1 VAAKAVTKTN
11 AMRMLDGLGI
21 AYEVRGYDVDPDDL
35 AAETAAAKLGM
46 LEEEVFKTLVV
57 RGDRTGVLLAVL
69 PAGTRLDL
77 RALAR
82 LTGDRRT
89 ETVALRE
96 VQPLTGYVR
105 GAVTALACK
114 KAYPVYIDE
123 TAELLDRI
131 GVSAGA
137 RGLEIV
143 LAPGDYMRAVAAVS
157 GPISTPPPP

>member
-1 VAAKAVTKTN
+1 
-11 AMRMLDGLGI
+11 MRMLDGLGI

-46 LEEEVFKTLVV
+46 LEAEVFKTLEV
-57 RGDRTGVLLAVL
+57 RRDRTGLQLSVL

-143 LAPGDYMRAVAAVS
+143 LAPGDYKRAVAAVS

>member
-1 VAAKAVTKTN
+1 MASKTN
-11 AMRMLDGLGI
+11 AMRLLDRASI
-21 AYEVRGYDVDPDDL
+21 AYAVREYDVDPDDL

-46 LEEEVFKTLVV
+46 REEEVFKTLVV
-57 RGDRTGVLLAVL
+57 RGDRTGVMLAVI

-82 LTGDRRT
+82 LSGDRRT

-105 GAVTALACK
+105 GAVTALACR
-114 KAYPVYIDE
+114 KAYPVFIDE
-123 TAELLDRI
+123 TAELLDTI

-137 RGLEIV
+137 RGVEIV
-143 LAPGDYMRAVAAVS
+143 LAPADYVRAVGAVS
-157 GPISTPPPP
+157 GAITTSAGE

>member
-1 VAAKAVTKTN
+1 
-11 AMRMLDGLGI
+11 MRLLDRAGI
-21 AYEVRGYDVDPDDL
+21 AYEVREYDVDPDDL

-46 LEEEVFKTLVV
+46 PEEEVFKTLCV
-57 RGDRTGVLLAVL
+57 RGDRTGIMLAVI

-105 GAVTALACK
+105 GAVTALACR
-114 KAYPVYIDE
+114 KAYPVFIDE

-143 LAPGDYMRAVAAVS
+143 LAPADYMRAVGAVP
-157 GPISTPPPP
+157 GAISTSAGE

>member
-1 VAAKAVTKTN
+1 
-11 AMRMLDGLGI
+11 MRLLDRAGI
-21 AYEVRGYDVDPDDL
+21 VYEVREYDVDPDDL

-46 LEEEVFKTLVV
+46 REEEVFKTLVV
-57 RGDRTGVLLAVL
+57 RGDRTGIMLAVI

-105 GAVTALACK
+105 GAVTALACRK
-114 KAYPVYIDE
+114 SYPVYIDE
-123 TAELLDRI
+123 TAELLERI

-143 LAPGDYMRAVAAVS
+143 LAPADYQRAVGAVV
-157 GPISTPPPP
+157 GAISTSTGE

>member
-1 VAAKAVTKTN
+1 
-11 AMRMLDGLGI
+11 MRLLDRAGI
-21 AYEVRGYDVDPDDL
+21 AYEVREYDVDPDDL

-46 LEEEVFKTLVV
+46 REEEVFKTLVV
-57 RGDRTGVLLAVL
+57 RGDRTGIMLAVI

-96 VQPLTGYVR
+96 VQPLTGYIR
-105 GAVTALACK
+105 GAVTALACR

-123 TAELLDRI
+123 TAELHDRI

-143 LAPGDYMRAVAAVS
+143 LAPADYLRAVGAVP
-157 GPISTPPPP
+157 GAISTSTGE

>member
-1 VAAKAVTKTN
+1 VAAKAVVKTN
-11 AMRMLDGLGI
+11 AMRILDGLGI
-21 AYEVRGYDVDPDDL
+21 PYAVHAYDADPDDL

-57 RGDRTGVLLAVL
+57 RGDRTGILLAVV

-123 TAELLDRI
+123 TAEVLDRI

-143 LAPGDYMRAVAAVS
+143 LAPADYIRAVGAVL
-157 GPISTPPPP
+157 GPITTPSPP

>member
-1 VAAKAVTKTN
+1 MPPKTN
-11 AMRMLDGLGI
+11 AMRILDGLGI
-21 AYEVRGYDVDPDDL
+21 PYETRAYDADPDDL

-46 LEEEVFKTLVV
+46 PVEEVFKTLVV
-57 RGDRTGVLLAVL
+57 RGDRSGILLAVL

-82 LTGDRRT
+82 LSGDRRV
-89 ETVALRE
+89 EPVALRD

-105 GAVTALACK
+105 GAVTALACR
-114 KAYPVYIDE
+114 KAYPVFIDE
-123 TAELLDRI
+123 TAEVLDRI

-143 LAPGDYMRAVAAVS
+143 LAPADYIRAVGAVP
-157 GPISTPPPP
+157 GPITTSGG

>member
-1 VAAKAVTKTN
+1 
-11 AMRMLDGLGI
+11 MRILDRLGV
-21 AYEVRGYDVDPDDL
+21 AYEVRAYDVDPNDL

-46 LEEEVFKTLVV
+46 REEEVFKTLVV
-57 RGDRTGVLLAVL
+57 RGDRSGILLAVI

-82 LTGDRRT
+82 ATGDRRT

-114 KAYPVYIDE
+114 KSYPVYIDE
-123 TAELLDRI
+123 TAELHARI

-143 LAPGDYMRAVAAVS
+143 LAPADYMRAVGAVARAITTS
-157 GPISTPPPP
+157 AGE